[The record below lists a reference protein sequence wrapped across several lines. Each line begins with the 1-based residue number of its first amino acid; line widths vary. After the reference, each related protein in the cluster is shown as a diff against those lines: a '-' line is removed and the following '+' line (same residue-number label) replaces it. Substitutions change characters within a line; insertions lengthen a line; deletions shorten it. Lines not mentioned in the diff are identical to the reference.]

1 MAAALLSGLGHR
13 WGWWSYQTGFLVLK
27 GAAWSGVAA
36 AALSLFAL
44 VVAVRGG
51 MRRAVVYGVHG
62 LIIGALVFGV
72 PAYKLMEGRNLPPI
86 HDITTDSGD
95 PPRFVA
101 VLPLR
106 KDAPNSA
113 EYGGAK
119 LAALQQQAY
128 PDLAPAVLE
137 LPPRAAFDLA
147 LNVAR
152 ASGWEIV
159 AAAPRQSHRS
169 YRRYAFVR
177 LQGRHRD
184 SHHAGGQRQ
193 PASTTCVQSRAW
205 GAAISAPME
214 TDSRISAAAI
224 DSAAAMNAVCRARVA
239 PPPAGFGPHS
249 KRLGHLRQIGLLMQA
264 SYIRDHG

>member
-1 MAAALLSGLGHR
+1 MQTSDMHHESSLGMRLAQAGFAIALAAVTAALLSGLGHR

-72 PAYKLMEGRNLPPI
+72 PAYKLMQGRNLPPI
-86 HDITTDSGD
+86 HDITTDTAD

-137 LPPRAAFDLA
+137 LSPRAAFDLA

-159 AAAPRQSHRS
+159 AAAPEDNRIEATATTLLFGFKDDIVIRITP
-169 YRRYAFVR
+169 
-177 LQGRHRD
+177 
-184 SHHAGGQRQ
+184 AGSG
-193 PASTTCVQSRAW
+193 
-205 GAAISAPME
+205 
-214 TDSRISAAAI
+214 SRIDVRSVSRVGRS
-224 DSAAAMNAVCRARVA
+224 DLGTNAERIRE
-239 PPPAGFGPHS
+239 FLR
-249 KRLGHLRQIGLLMQA
+249 RLSSQQPR
-264 SYIRDHG
+264 

>member
-1 MAAALLSGLGHR
+1 MQTSDMNHESSLGVRLAQAGFGIALAAVAAALLSGLGHR
-13 WGWWSYQTGFLVLK
+13 WGWWSYQIGFLVLK
-27 GAAWSGVAA
+27 GAAWIGVAA

-44 VVAVRGG
+44 IIAVRGG
-51 MRRAVVYGVHG
+51 IRRGVVYGVHG

-72 PAYKLMEGRNLPPI
+72 PAYKFIEGRNLPPI

-119 LAALQQQAY
+119 LAALQQQGY
-128 PDLAPAVLE
+128 PDLAPAILE

-159 AAAPRQSHRS
+159 AAAPEDNRIE
-169 YRRYAFVR
+169 ATATTLLF
-177 LQGRHRD
+177 GFRD
-184 SHHAGGQRQ
+184 DI
-193 PASTTCVQSRAW
+193 V
-205 GAAISAPME
+205 I
-214 TDSRISAAAI
+214 RIT
-224 DSAAAMNAVCRARVA
+224 
-239 PPPAGFGPHS
+239 PAGSGSRVDVRSVSRVGRSDLGTNATRIREFLR
-249 KRLGHLRQIGLLMQA
+249 RLSSQQTR
-264 SYIRDHG
+264 